1 MSGRKTRACNNGKKK
16 LATVAK
22 KPKRTATNQ
31 GGSAKKKGRGKVVSS
46 PSSQDSDADPNDSNA
61 VATDNEEN
69 ATDNEENANDSK
81 VEAKDSKLQAG
92 IKCNF
97 PKIAPKKDPTDT
109 KDPWDEKINKCIK
122 EHLWRVTKFIKGKG
136 VRTKNGNKVYD
147 LLGLKEMGY
156 PRKEWVPV
164 YESNVNRLLNAHR
177 TYVVAEIKKR
187 LEAYWLANDKTL
199 PSIDRF
205 KACLMR
211 TLAPDNEDD
220 MALFTFWV
228 DKILVSACGNKWD
241 WCKSVRYAQKI
252 SEAGYQLDD
261 EGKID
266 KDNMNMNGSTEAF
279 AFLVI
284 ENYYAQMPAQ
294 WQWKLDN
301 PGDNLP
307 PQCKEETRVERGYQK
322 FPATKWTESHQGQQT
337 FGGWDAAAQA
347 LFKEYKEANEA
358 VRLKDISKKLEMD
371 VLAKLKVANGITGDG
386 PVSKKKVSKA
396 SQVTDFDCCDF

>member
-1 MSGRKTRACNNGKKK
+1 MSGRKARTCNNGKKK
-16 LATVAK
+16 PATVAK

-31 GGSAKKKGRGKVVSS
+31 GGSSKKKARGKVISS
-46 PSSQDSDADPNDSNA
+46 PSSQDSDSDPYVSNV

-69 ATDNEENANDSK
+69 AKDSK

-92 IKCNF
+92 IQCNF
-97 PKIAPKKDPTDT
+97 PKIVAKKDPKDT
-109 KDPWDEKINKCIK
+109 KDPWDEYINKCIK
-122 EHLWRVTKFIKGKG
+122 EQLWRVTKFIKGPG
-136 VRTKNGNKVYD
+136 VRTKNANKVYD
-147 LLGLKEMGY
+147 LLDLKEMGY
-156 PRKEWVPV
+156 RRKEWVPV

-177 TYVVAEIKKR
+177 TYVVSEIKKR

-205 KACLMR
+205 KACLLR

-228 DKILVSACGNKWD
+228 DKILVAACGNKWD
-241 WCKSVRYAQKI
+241 WCKNVRYAQKI
-252 SEAGYQLDD
+252 SEAGYRLMDD
-261 EGKID
+261 GEID
-266 KDNMNMNGSTEAF
+266 KGNMNMNGGTEAF
-279 AFLVI
+279 AFLCI
-284 ENYYAQMPAQ
+284 ENYYAQMPLQ
-294 WQWKLDN
+294 WQWRLDN

-307 PQCKEETRVERGYQK
+307 PQCKEKTRVERGYHK
-322 FPATKWTESHQGQQT
+322 FPASKWTESHQGQQT
-337 FGGWDAAAQA
+337 FGGWDEAAQV
-347 LFKEYKEANEA
+347 LFQEYKEANEA

-371 VLAKLKVANGITGDG
+371 VLAKLKVDNGITGDG